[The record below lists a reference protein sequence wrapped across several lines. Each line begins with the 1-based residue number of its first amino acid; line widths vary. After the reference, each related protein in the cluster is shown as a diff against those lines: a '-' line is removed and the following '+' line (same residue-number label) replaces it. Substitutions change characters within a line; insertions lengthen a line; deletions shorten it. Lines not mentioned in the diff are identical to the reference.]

1 MLEPQPYACADT
13 ARVHTLLD
21 GSVENLLATW
31 HPEFGRFPFSSR
43 RAGSTLVHNY
53 AHPVSPRYTIN
64 SLLGLAAA
72 ARNGKLGV
80 GEAQVQTMFAR
91 FLATTT
97 DPVLMAADHGLLT
110 VLEAELGASRSALG
124 ERVRVIAGL
133 LAQPQT
139 LNMQDLAWLL
149 WGSGAAYRAGI
160 AGGADTARDALA
172 LILAELVDPGT
183 GLPRHSQARY
193 RRNVVSFGSLVYF
206 LRAMKE
212 AADTLGS
219 ERARALFERGVAQAV
234 SFQGPQGEWPWM
246 IDCHSGRPFDRYP
259 VFAVHQDAM
268 AMLFLHPALDD
279 GLPGIEAAISRSL
292 AWDFGENE
300 LGAVMFIADPFFA
313 YRSIERTERAPR
325 ARRFLR
331 SLPGRAGFSQ
341 APGYAAAVRIND
353 ECRSYHLGWILFAW
367 SSRPEA
373 HGDRAV
379 RGGARVGCDSGRAG
393 RERIELS
400 A

>member
-1 MLEPQPYACADT
+1 MLEPQRYACSDPDPEQPGTDAV
-13 ARVHTLLD
+13 RVRTLLD

-72 ARNGKLGV
+72 ARNGSLGV
-80 GEAQVQTMFAR
+80 GETQVQNMYGR

-97 DPVLMAADHGLLT
+97 DPVLMPADHGLLA
-110 VLEAELGASRSALG
+110 VLEAELGASRSALR
-124 ERVRVIAGL
+124 ERMRGIAGR

-149 WGSGAAYRAGI
+149 WGSAAAYRAGI
-160 AGGADTARDALA
+160 AGGADAARDALA

-206 LRAMKE
+206 LRAMNE
-212 AADTLGS
+212 AAQTLGS
-219 ERARALFERGVAQAV
+219 ERARGLFERGVAQAV
-234 SFQGPQGEWPWM
+234 SFQGPLGEWPWM

-259 VFAVHQDAM
+259 VFAVHQDGM

-300 LGAVMFIADPFFA
+300 LGAVMFTEKPFFA
-313 YRSIERTERAPR
+313 YRSIERTEHAPR

-331 SLPGRAGFSQ
+331 SLPARARLSPT
-341 APGYAAAVRIND
+341 PGYAGAVRINA
-353 ECRSYHLGWILFAW
+353 ECRSYHLGWILYAW

-373 HGDRAV
+373 DRE
-379 RGGARVGCDSGRAG
+379 RAG